1 VFGVIIKNYVLM
13 KVKIIRII
21 IYIYTMVI
29 SLFSFFLILGLVIGF
44 VRPLWLAIVVGG
56 NVIILFT
63 NAALLYILNI
73 DKNWWNTKDQLDD
86 QIETYKRKC
95 VAYQRAREDLIQ
107 VQLKYHY
114 DNASEEYNVTLKKLK
129 D

>member
-1 VFGVIIKNYVLM
+1 
-13 KVKIIRII
+13 
-21 IYIYTMVI
+21 MVI